1 MVRYKVEIAAFGV
14 ANPHVDGMWGLVEPT
29 RIIRN
34 LSLKAAWRVVERAA
48 RRGRNL
54 YGGTVARGTWGMR
67 GGTFPLTY
75 RAAVIKVD
83 RIGGRA
89 A

>member
-1 MVRYKVEIAAFGV
+1 MIRYKVEIETFGM
-14 ANPHVDGMWGLVEPT
+14 ATEPCEPS
-29 RIIRN
+29 RVVRN
-34 LSLKAAWRVVERAA
+34 LSLKAAWRIVQRAA

-54 YGGTVARGTWGMR
+54 YGGTIARGNWGMR
-67 GGTFPLTY
+67 GGVFPVRY
-75 RAAVIKVD
+75 RHAVIKAD